1 MRWLRVLHEERG
13 NGTVTVTALIAVAI
27 ILASA
32 VLLWTAATHASMRAA
47 SAADLAALAAAD
59 TARGLRTG
67 DPCGIAGSVSAEN
80 AAQIQSC
87 VVEADGTSVRLTVSV
102 PVNFSAL
109 DIQLYAATARARA
122 GAPPL
127 DQR

>member
-1 MRWLRVLHEERG
+1 MRRLLRLEEEHG
-13 NGTVTVTALIAVAI
+13 SGTVTVTALIAVSLIVAM
-27 ILASA
+27 A
-32 VLLWTAATHASMRAA
+32 VLLWVAATHASMRAA

-67 DPCGIAGSVSAEN
+67 DPCGVAEAVATEN
-80 AAQIQSC
+80 TAQLQSC
-87 VVEADGTSVRLTVSV
+87 VVEAGGTSVQISVSV
-102 PVNFSAL
+102 PVKFVAL
-109 DIQLYAATARARA
+109 EIQLYAATARARA